1 MKYFIKH
8 FLTCFSWTCI
18 SLSHGLSIFQFQK
31 GKSAGVNALKVEPQA
46 EMPKVGCS
54 VLVTNVCDYNVLINV
69 LVVNHR
75 LSRKLKQKLRL
86 LHLKAREKIHRL
98 PKLQ

>member
-1 MKYFIKH
+1 MKH
-8 FLTCFSWTCI
+8 FLTCFSRTCI

-54 VLVTNVCDYNVLINV
+54 VLVTNV
-69 LVVNHR
+69 
-75 LSRKLKQKLRL
+75 
-86 LHLKAREKIHRL
+86 
-98 PKLQ
+98 